1 MKSGHW
7 VSIISIAAGLVLT
20 LVGWMLLP
28 DAVEAAADG
37 ASLLLDPIITKDAP
51 MVPSWFVTAGVLF
64 LSVGLWIGTMLIFIG
79 KRRGVGPGFFIGF
92 VPTLLF
98 STFAV
103 TPLSLVLSLL
113 TFPLALYLS
122 SDSTKHFGPTF
133 RKYAA
138 YLSLR
143 RLFRGTSVDDYTGT
157 KKADTHRRPST
168 AWFDTLI
175 WLPAALF
182 TCGMI
187 AILASDLT
195 YTDVGSIEDVI
206 NSARMRQALWLSV
219 WTTLTTTVIGLA
231 ISIPM
236 GYSLSRYRFV
246 GHSLIDA
253 LVDLPI
259 LLPPLIVGLSLLVFF
274 QTPTGR
280 WIESIGL
287 SMIYQKRGIVL
298 CQLFVSISFGIR
310 AMKLTFDGI
319 DIRLEHV
326 AMTLGRSRVGAFFSV
341 ALPMA
346 RRGVVTAGI
355 LIWTRAL
362 GIFGPL
368 MLFVGAVE
376 GRTEVLPTTIFLE
389 QSVGR
394 IEMALAVAVLMVIV
408 SAVALVTI
416 RIVGL
421 TER

>member
-7 VSIISIAAGLVLT
+7 VSIISILAGLVLV
-20 LVGWMLLP
+20 LVGWVLLP
-28 DAVEAAADG
+28 GGIVAAGQDA
-37 ASLLLDPIITKDAP
+37 SFLIDPIINKGAP
-51 MVPSWFVTAGVLF
+51 MVPSWFVTSGIVI
-64 LSVGLWIGTMLIFIG
+64 LSVGLWIGTMLIFVG
-79 KRRGVGPGFFIGF
+79 RRRGVGSGFFLGF
-92 VPTLLF
+92 TPTVLF
-98 STFAV
+98 SILAV
-103 TPLSLVLSLL
+103 SPLSILLSLFV
-113 TFPLALYLS
+113 FPAALYFS
-122 SDSTKHFGPTF
+122 SNRTKKFSAKF
-133 RKYAA
+133 WRYAR
-138 YLSLR
+138 YLSPR
-143 RLFRGTSVDDYTGT
+143 RLFGKMPDGENAGEITT
-157 KKADTHRRPST
+157 DTHRRPST

-182 TCGMI
+182 TFGMV
-187 AILASDLT
+187 AILLSDLA
-195 YTDVGSIEDVI
+195 YTDFGSIKDVI
-206 NSARMRQALWLSV
+206 GSERMRQALWLSV
-219 WTTLTTTVIGLA
+219 WTTLTTTLIGLV

-236 GYSLSRYRFV
+236 GYSLSRYRFI

-346 RRGVVTAGI
+346 RRGIVTSGI

-408 SAVALVTI
+408 SAVALVAI
-416 RIVGL
+416 RVVGL